1 MLQSIGRIT
10 VPVAGTPVRV
20 TSGQSDPAARLAVH
34 GVLVQALP
42 GNAGRVYIGTA
53 AMNRVTQQNLFAILA
68 IPTANQLPTFSAA
81 LTLSPN
87 AIQLQDMYVDVDT
100 NNDGVIVSVLV
111 T

>member
-1 MLQSIGRIT
+1 MLQSIGRIV

-20 TSGQSDPAARLAVH
+20 TSGQTDPAERFACH
-34 GVLVQALP
+34 GVLIQARP

-53 AMNRVTQQNLFAILA
+53 TMNRVAETGLYAILA

-87 AIQLQDMYVDVDT
+87 AIQLQDLFIDVDV
-100 NNDGVIVSVLV
+100 NNDGVLVSVLV